1 MREPFPD
8 QVRKELLKLVKG
20 LDQGVKP
27 TDTRTVHRNINLHSG
42 SSKKAPCQHANGN
55 WAFCIHGRKLMSTD
69 CMIKDISHSSLLDL
83 EIQKVLH

>member
-27 TDTRTVHRNINLHSG
+27 TDTRTVHR
-42 SSKKAPCQHANGN
+42 
-55 WAFCIHGRKLMSTD
+55 IHDFKHQSPLWFLQESPLSA
-69 CMIKDISHSSLLDL
+69 C
-83 EIQKVLH
+83 